1 MMTDFLL
8 LRNAIHARLCAHFN
22 LDAATA
28 PRPVFTP
35 PPAHVSADICLPWAM
50 SAAKVLKRSPLELAK
65 GAAEEIGKI
74 PGVGSAVV
82 APPGY
87 VNITFSAE
95 SLSSFVSG
103 AAGDFPKLLVMAE
116 PPKDRTLIEFVSAN
130 PTGPLHL
137 ASGRAAAL
145 GDSLVRVMRAL
156 GWQADAEYY
165 VNDAGNQAQLL
176 GLSLRARHEGKE
188 LPENGYKGEY
198 IKELAAQIPPGSNFT
213 DEEYALFAIDRMLS
227 MHKADMELFR
237 VEFQNWFRESRLHK
251 EGALQTT
258 LDKLRS
264 LGMVYEKEGA
274 VWFGSTGAETEEKD
288 DKDRVL
294 VRADKRPTY
303 FLADLAYHK
312 DKYDRGYTRLVD
324 ILGADHHGYVPRMK
338 AGVAAMGFP
347 PKSFEV
353 VIHQLVFLF
362 RDGKPEKMSK
372 REGEFIRLRELA
384 EDVGVDAC
392 RFFFASRTPN
402 SHLNFDIELA
412 KKKSQE
418 NPVFYVQYV
427 HARICSIFKG
437 AEEKGFSGWE
447 KARFSAENLTV
458 QERQLLTK
466 LVWMRESLEASARDL
481 SVHHITNYLTELASL
496 YHPFYDNCRVLDE
509 ANRPLTVNRLLLCA
523 AVKNAIAEGLCLIA
537 VSAPEQM

>member
-1 MMTDFLL
+1 MMTDFHL
-8 LRNAIHARLCAHFN
+8 LRNEIHSRLCAHFN
-22 LDAATA
+22 LDVASA

-74 PGVGSAVV
+74 PGVGSAIV

-87 VNITFSAE
+87 VNITFSKE
-95 SLSSFVSG
+95 SLSAFVSG
-103 AAGDFPKLLVMAE
+103 AAGDFPKLLVMSE
-116 PPKDRTLIEFVSAN
+116 PPKDKTLIEFVSAN

-176 GLSLRARHEGKE
+176 GLSLRARHEGKD

-198 IKELAAQIPPGSNFT
+198 IKELAAQIPPGSKFT
-213 DEEYALFAIDRMLS
+213 DEEYTLFAIDRMLS
-227 MHKADMELFR
+227 LHKADMELFR
-237 VEFQNWFRESRLHK
+237 VEFQTWFRESRLHK
-251 EGALQTT
+251 EGALETT
-258 LDKLRS
+258 LAKLRS

-312 DKYDRGYTRLVD
+312 NKYDRGYTRLID

-338 AGVAAMGFP
+338 AGVAAMGYA
-347 PKSFEV
+347 PKSFEAI
-353 VIHQLVFLF
+353 IHQMVFLF

-427 HARICSIFKG
+427 HARICSIFRG
-437 AEEKGFSGWE
+437 AAEKGFSGWE
-447 KARFSAENLTV
+447 KTPFSAENLTV

-509 ANRPLTVNRLLLCA
+509 ADRPLTVNRLLLCA
-523 AVKNAIAEGLCLIA
+523 AVKNAIAEGMRLIA